1 MSLSGV
7 SSLRAHEPKTATERP
22 RWLLANRRTC
32 SPCSRTRSN
41 TFIDANYTKNA
52 PAVTGSGNDVFFYGV
67 PFHDVALAL
76 KAKLLDI

>member
-1 MSLSGV
+1 MEL
-7 SSLRAHEPKTATERP
+7 
-22 RWLLANRRTC
+22 
-32 SPCSRTRSN
+32 
-41 TFIDANYTKNA
+41 NYTKNA